1 MNLSSQVSS
10 FFQNS
15 LRAMKSRNYRLF
27 FFGQGISLIGTWI
40 QRVAMSWLV
49 YRITNSAMLLGTVEF
64 VGMLPTFLLAPFTGV
79 LADRWNRHTMMLG
92 TQIGFTLSALALGL
106 LVVTEIVQVWHI
118 LVLSAISGIVMA
130 FDVPARQS
138 LVVDMVEDKRDL
150 GNAIALNST
159 MFNGARLVGPSIAG
173 LVIAAFGEWI
183 CFFINAATFVAV
195 IAALLAMKIA
205 PRTMNGTHRKVLV
218 ELKEGAVYAYR
229 TVPIRATLIL
239 MAFVSVVGM
248 SYMTLLPVFAKDV
261 LRGGPDTLGFL
272 MAITGVGA
280 VGGAF
285 YLASRKDNLTI
296 DWQIPAS
303 LMLLGL
309 GLLAL
314 GGSRMVWLSYA
325 IVLVTGFAQMVII
338 ASSNTV
344 IQTVVDEDKRGRVM
358 SLYAM
363 AFMGMAPFG
372 SLYAGTSAKLFTAPV
387 AVIASGVLCVFGAAL
402 FTVRLPSL
410 RKMTAVPA

>member
-1 MNLSSQVSS
+1 
-10 FFQNS
+10 
-15 LRAMKSRNYRLF
+15 MKSRNYRLF

-173 LVIAAFGEWI
+173 LVIAAFGEWV
-183 CFFINAATFVAV
+183 CFFINAATFVGYR
-195 IAALLAMKIA
+195 IAGTPGACLATLSVVLAPLALLVSFLFLLSRA
-205 PRTMNGTHRKVLV
+205 PGDLRRGVERVRRALRPAVSGMLLAAFWVVARPLVRDWRLLVLS
-218 ELKEGAVYAYR
+218 A
-229 TVPIRATLIL
+229 
-239 MAFVSVVGM
+239 
-248 SYMTLLPVFAKDV
+248 LLLLLCA
-261 LRGGPDTLGFL
+261 G
-272 MAITGVGA
+272 GVGA
-280 VGGAF
+280 
-285 YLASRKDNLTI
+285 
-296 DWQIPAS
+296 
-303 LMLLGL
+303 LL
-309 GLLAL
+309 
-314 GGSRMVWLSYA
+314 
-325 IVLVTGFAQMVII
+325 F
-338 ASSNTV
+338 
-344 IQTVVDEDKRGRVM
+344 
-358 SLYAM
+358 
-363 AFMGMAPFG
+363 
-372 SLYAGTSAKLFTAPV
+372 
-387 AVIASGVLCVFGAAL
+387 
-402 FTVRLPSL
+402 
-410 RKMTAVPA
+410 